1 MNFIEVL
8 EYLRQSPTNCVTH
21 EQWLT
26 KENKAIGFIGCF
38 DKINIDQIHDIGDI
52 SKERFSNLNLMLS
65 NRWLKLEDW
74 HKSKKEHT
82 ELHTFEETI
91 LPSVKN
97 EGIIG
102 SNWTTGPKG
111 FGPGLRA
118 IFANPDNYLCND
130 CDRIQKECECPASI
144 KEG

>member
-21 EQWLT
+21 EEWLT

-52 SKERFSNLNLMLS
+52 PSRFSDINLMLS
-65 NRWLKLEDW
+65 NRWLKLQDW

-82 ELHTFEETI
+82 ELHTFEEAITAF
-91 LPSVKN
+91 K
-97 EGIIG
+97 EGKIIYRVNDKKKLQNREYRDG
-102 SNWTTGPKG
+102 
-111 FGPGLRA
+111 R
-118 IFANPDNYLCND
+118 IFYYVDAFPVDW
-130 CDRIQKECECPASI
+130 II
-144 KEG
+144 KERDK

>member
-21 EQWLT
+21 EEWLT

-65 NRWLKLEDW
+65 NRWLKLQDW

-82 ELHTFEETI
+82 ELHTFKEALAAFTEGVPIKRLDWNNYMETYYSTDRTNI
-91 LPSVKN
+91 
-97 EGIIG
+97 
-102 SNWTTGPKG
+102 T
-111 FGPGLRA
+111 RA
-118 IFANPDNYLCND
+118 VVRFSIPDIEAKD
-130 CDRIQKECECPASI
+130 WII
-144 KEG
+144 KEKD